1 MVRHIQVHEDKNLQE
16 KLKAL
21 AELQDMDKKLAVIK
35 NRVTKLQSTDQT
47 QFVLQDNVL
56 CVLNG
61 RDN

>member
-16 KLKAL
+16 NLKAL
-21 AELQDMDKKLAVIK
+21 VELQDMDEKLAVIN

-56 CVLNG
+56 CVLN
-61 RDN
+61 RRVN